1 MSFRANAKLKK
12 NANNCGAT
20 VYKKIFSLA
29 VFSLCM
35 YSSHAM
41 ADITVGISLSLTG
54 PAASAAASQKNTLP
68 LLPNKIANVPVHYI
82 VLDDATDTTAA
93 VTNAR
98 KFVTEDKVDV
108 IIGSTATPGSLAI
121 SSIAAEAKTPQIALA
136 PFDVPAEK
144 EIWSF
149 KTPPPFSL
157 AARVVTDDM
166 KRRKVKTIAFL
177 GFADALGEVWLNAIR
192 KAAESNNIKLL
203 DVERYGRTD
212 NSVSGQ
218 VLKIISV
225 NPDAVVVG
233 ATSAAAALP
242 QPTLKDRGF
251 QGFIYH
257 THATATPEF
266 LKLAGMK
273 AEGALMPVVLPV
285 VAEQLSNNHPS
296 KAAALDFVRAYE
308 GKYGPKTRTN
318 FATHLWDAVLLLNVA
333 IPLALDKAKP
343 GTDEFRSA
351 LRDALENI
359 KDKAVTNG
367 VVTMSAKDHYGYDER
382 ALAFVEVRN
391 GQFVL
396 FK

>member
-1 MSFRANAKLKK
+1 M
-12 NANNCGAT
+12 
-20 VYKKIFSLA
+20 YKKLFSVT
-29 VFSLCM
+29 VFSLCIH
-35 YSSHAM
+35 SAHVL

-54 PAASAAASQKNTLP
+54 PAASAAASQKNTLA
-68 LLPNKIANVPVHYI
+68 LLPAKIANIPVNYI
-82 VLDDATDTTAA
+82 VLDDATDTTTA

-98 KFVTEDKVDV
+98 KFVTEGKVDV

-144 EIWSF
+144 ETWSF
-149 KTPPPFSL
+149 KTPPSFPL
-157 AARVVTDDM
+157 VAKVVIDDM
-166 KRRKVKTIAFL
+166 ARRKVKTIAFL
-177 GFADALGEVWLNAIR
+177 GFSDALGEVWLNAIR
-192 KAAESNNIKLL
+192 AAAESKNIKLL
-203 DVERYGRTD
+203 AIERYGRTD
-212 NSVSGQ
+212 NSVLAQ

-242 QPTLKDRGF
+242 QLTLKEKGF
-251 QGFIYH
+251 KGLIYH

-266 LKLAGMK
+266 IKMAGSK

-285 VAEQLSNNHPS
+285 VAEQLPDSHPS
-296 KAAALDFVRAYE
+296 KAAALDFVKAYE

-318 FATHLWDAVLLLNVA
+318 FASHLWDAMLLLETA
-333 IPLALDKAKP
+333 IPVALDKAKP
-343 GTDEFRSA
+343 GTEEFRSA
-351 LRDALENI
+351 LRNAIENT
-359 KDKAVTNG
+359 KGKAVTNG

-382 ALAFVEVRN
+382 ALALVEVRK
-391 GQFVL
+391 GEFVL

>member
-1 MSFRANAKLKK
+1 M
-12 NANNCGAT
+12 
-20 VYKKIFSLA
+20 YKKTVSLTA
-29 VFSLCM
+29 FFLCM
-35 YSSHAM
+35 YSAHAL

-54 PAASAAASQKNTLP
+54 PAASAAASQKNTLA
-68 LLPNKIANVPVHYI
+68 LLPTKIATVPVHYI

-98 KFVTEDKVDV
+98 KFVSDEKVDV

-121 SSIAAEAKTPQIALA
+121 SGIAAETRTPQISLA

-149 KTPPPFSL
+149 KTPPSFPL
-157 AARVVTDDM
+157 VAKVVTDDM
-166 KRRKVKTIAFL
+166 VRRNVKTIAFL
-177 GFADALGEVWLNAIR
+177 GFSDALGEVWLNAIR
-192 KAAESNNIKLL
+192 KVAESNNIKLL
-203 DVERYGRTD
+203 TVERYSRTD
-212 NSVSGQ
+212 NSVLAQ

-242 QPTLKDRGF
+242 QLTLKEKGF
-251 QGFIYH
+251 KGLIYH

-266 LKLAGMK
+266 IKMAGLK

-285 VAEQLSNNHPS
+285 VAEQLSDSHPS
-296 KAAALDFVRAYE
+296 KAAALNFVRAYE

-318 FATHLWDAVLLLNVA
+318 FATHLWDAMLLLEAA
-333 IPLALDKAKP
+333 IPVALEKAKP
-343 GTDEFRSA
+343 GTDEFRLA

-359 KDKAVTNG
+359 KGKAVTNG